1 MVQPKIQMIGKTFG
15 RLTVLEQAEAL
26 KKERQA
32 WYLCS
37 CQCGKKITVRGTSLR
52 NGQTASCGCLRAENT
67 KKRNQMSAKENF
79 NLTGRRFHFLTVQG
93 ELGIRRGGNRV
104 WRCLCDCGRYHMVT
118 THHLT
123 HGQVKS
129 CGCIPSNKPVDLQGK
144 KFGRLTVIGLTEDRK
159 SNGSAVWKCRCDCG
173 NEVNVSSGNLNM
185 GRTVSCGCVR
195 IENLAGQRFGKLS
208 VVKLGRKSG
217 NGDGAFWECK
227 CDCGK
232 ECQVQASKL
241 KSGHTQSCG
250 CLHNNLIKDL
260 TGERFGRLLVLGDSG
275 KRRPGSGGIIWRC
288 LCDCGQEKEIRQ
300 DALLSG
306 ATVSCGCLKSRGN
319 EKVSRLLRAAQ
330 IDYIPEYSPPD
341 MKGNRRFDFAVMNEG
356 KAVYFIEY
364 DGVLHTQYSNSG
376 WDTADRFNRTLA
388 SDHEKN
394 EYCRKNNIPLIRI
407 PYTRFDDLCI
417 DDLLLETTL
426 YLLYT

>member
-1 MVQPKIQMIGKTFG
+1 MQ
-15 RLTVLEQAEAL
+15 E
-26 KKERQA
+26 
-32 WYLCS
+32 
-37 CQCGKKITVRGTSLR
+37 
-52 NGQTASCGCLRAENT
+52 
-67 KKRNQMSAKENF
+67 
-79 NLTGRRFHFLTVQG
+79 

-195 IENLAGQRFGKLS
+195 IENLAGQRFGKLI

-275 KRRPGSGGIIWRC
+275 KRRSGSGGIIWRC

>member
-1 MVQPKIQMIGKTFG
+1 
-15 RLTVLEQAEAL
+15 
-26 KKERQA
+26 
-32 WYLCS
+32 
-37 CQCGKKITVRGTSLR
+37 
-52 NGQTASCGCLRAENT
+52 
-67 KKRNQMSAKENF
+67 
-79 NLTGRRFHFLTVQG
+79 
-93 ELGIRRGGNRV
+93 
-104 WRCLCDCGRYHMVT
+104 
-118 THHLT
+118 
-123 HGQVKS
+123 
-129 CGCIPSNKPVDLQGK
+129 
-144 KFGRLTVIGLTEDRK
+144 
-159 SNGSAVWKCRCDCG
+159 
-173 NEVNVSSGNLNM
+173 M

-195 IENLAGQRFGKLS
+195 IENLAGQRFGKLI